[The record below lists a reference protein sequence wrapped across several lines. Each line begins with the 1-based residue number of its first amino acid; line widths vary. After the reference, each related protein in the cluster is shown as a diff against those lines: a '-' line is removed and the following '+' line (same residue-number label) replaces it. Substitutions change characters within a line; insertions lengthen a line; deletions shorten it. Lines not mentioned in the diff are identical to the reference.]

1 MTRTLRIV
9 VTKKARARSSSRNR
23 VSMNSN
29 IVSTQ
34 RPPIEIRAR
43 SVAGRAS
50 SASEIGVAKG
60 KARRAPI
67 VESQKSPAK
76 VLATTRAGSSP
87 SL

>member
-1 MTRTLRIV
+1 LTIV

-34 RPPIEIRAR
+34 RPPIATRAR
-43 SVAGRAS
+43 SGAGRS
-50 SASEIGVAKG
+50 SRASEIGVAKG
-60 KARRAPI
+60 SATRAPT
-67 VESQKSPAK
+67 VASQKRPAK
-76 VLATTRAGSSP
+76 LLATTRSGSSP